1 MYEEDQEDDGDMV
14 YVVSDIDKFVDQTRK
29 IVFGC
34 FGEQDE
40 ITDENMDGLISQL
53 SETDIE
59 ELDKTL
65 SHEECMVI
73 LHTHVEPKMTR
84 RKKKKYIITQENF
97 NNIIEDFNSRLVSN
111 LLQQLVAKGLIET
124 SFDSEE
130 NDFVFWV
137 KDNENLD

>member
-14 YVVSDIDKFVDQTRK
+14 YVVSDIYKFVDQTRK

-73 LHTHVEPKMTR
+73 LHTHVNQKQREGIERNTSLH
-84 RKKKKYIITQENF
+84 KKSLMI
-97 NNIIEDFNSRLVSN
+97 
-111 LLQQLVAKGLIET
+111 LLKTLMLGLSAIY
-124 SFDSEE
+124 
-130 NDFVFWV
+130 
-137 KDNENLD
+137 